1 MHVLLALRGG
11 NTQIKRFIGNSISYS
26 PSLWEN
32 TAPGLCSPSP
42 TAFGV
47 RKKKGVWTQTEATT
61 FTPQTDKS
69 RGLKQTTSGKVQY
82 SN

>member
-1 MHVLLALRGG
+1 MTVFELLAINRRMHVLLALRGG

-47 RKKKGVWTQTEATT
+47 RGKKRCLDA
-61 FTPQTDKS
+61 
-69 RGLKQTTSGKVQY
+69 
-82 SN
+82 N